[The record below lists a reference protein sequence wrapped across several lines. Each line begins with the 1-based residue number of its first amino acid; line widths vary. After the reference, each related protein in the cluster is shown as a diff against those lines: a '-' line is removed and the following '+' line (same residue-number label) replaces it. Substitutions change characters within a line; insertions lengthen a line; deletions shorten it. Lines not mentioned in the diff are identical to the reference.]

1 MNVKNRKIIFVF
13 GILCILAVATQTLS
27 AAKLALP
34 PMAEKTLNNGLKII
48 VAENHEQP
56 VVSMRLLIKAGSC
69 LDPADRA
76 GLANMTA
83 GLLRKG
89 TATRDANK
97 ISQEIDFIGGS
108 LGAGSDLDA
117 SYATSEVL
125 SKHFDKGLNLLS
137 DIVLNPAFASAE
149 IERLRKQTIGALM
162 QSKDD
167 PNSIVDEQYKKY
179 LFGDHPYGKPESGT
193 IESVSSLTRDDI
205 VAFWQKNYIPN
216 NSVLFVVGDVKPED
230 VFPKIEANLGA
241 WKQGTP
247 PDMKFVAAKPASG
260 IKIVL
265 INKPDAT
272 QSSIKIGNLGID
284 RYNPDIFNC
293 RVMNYI
299 LGGGGFVSRMMTEIR
314 QKRGLTYDINSQF
327 TYNRFPGE
335 FTVTTYTRND
345 STARAISG
353 IFEELNK
360 IRDADVAPQELKETI
375 SFYNGMFPRQFE
387 TLDQVANQL
396 SNVELYSLGKD
407 YLAGYLDRIGKVTEV
422 DVRSVAQKYIDPKNV
437 LIVVVGRADD
447 IREMLKQFGP
457 ITEIELSDI

>member
-1 MNVKNRKIIFVF
+1 MNVKNKKVIFVL
-13 GILCILAVATQTLS
+13 GILCILAVAAQTLS

-34 PMAEKTLNNGLKII
+34 PMTDKTLNNGLKII
-48 VAENHEQP
+48 VVENHEQP

-69 LDPADRA
+69 LDPADKA

-89 TATRDANK
+89 TTSRDANK

-117 SYATSEVL
+117 SNATSEVL
-125 SKHFDKGLNLLS
+125 TKHFDKGLELLA
-137 DIVLNPAFASAE
+137 DIVLNPVFAPAE

-167 PNSIVDEQYKKY
+167 PNSIVAEQYQKY
-179 LFGDHPYGKPESGT
+179 LFGDHPYGKPEGGT

-216 NSVLFVVGDVKPED
+216 NSVLFVVGDVKPAD
-230 VFPKIEANLGA
+230 VFPKIEASLGV
-241 WKQGTP
+241 WKQGISP
-247 PDMKFVAAKPASG
+247 EMNFAAAKPASG
-260 IKIVL
+260 IKIIL

-284 RYNPDIFNC
+284 RYNPDIFSC

-345 STARAISG
+345 STAGAIIG
-353 IFEELNK
+353 IFEQLNK
-360 IRDADVAPQELKETI
+360 IRDTDVAPQELKETI

-396 SNVELYSLGKD
+396 SNVELYGLGSD
-407 YLAGYLDRIGKVTEV
+407 YLAGYLDRIGKVTAV
-422 DVRSVAQKYIDPKNV
+422 DVRNAAQKYIDPKNL
-437 LIVVVGRADD
+437 LIVVVSKADD
-447 IREMLKQFGP
+447 VREMLKQFGP
-457 ITEIELSDI
+457 VTEFELSDI

>member
-1 MNVKNRKIIFVF
+1 MNVRNKTIAFVIGLLSVF
-13 GILCILAVATQTLS
+13 AFATQIAT
-27 AAKLALP
+27 AATLALP
-34 PMAEKTLNNGLKII
+34 PMAEKTLPNGLKII

-89 TATRDANK
+89 TASRDANK
-97 ISQEIDFIGGS
+97 ISQEIDFIGGA

-125 SKHFDKGLNLLS
+125 TKHFDKGLELLA
-137 DIVLNPAFASAE
+137 DIVLNPAFAPAE

-167 PNSIVDEQYKKY
+167 PNTIVAEQYQKY
-179 LFGDHPYGKPESGT
+179 LFGEHPYGKPEGGT
-193 IESVSSLTRDDI
+193 IESISSLTRDDI
-205 VAFWQKNYIPN
+205 VAYWQKNYIPN
-216 NSVLFVVGDVKPED
+216 NSVLFVVGDVKPQE
-230 VFPKIEANLGA
+230 VFVKIEAGLGA

-247 PDMKFVAAKPASG
+247 PEMKFAAAAPASG
-260 IKIVL
+260 IKVVL
-265 INKPDAT
+265 INKPDAS

-284 RYNPDIFNC
+284 RYNPDIFSC

-299 LGGGGFVSRMMTEIR
+299 LGGGGFVSRMVTEIR
-314 QKRGLTYDINSQF
+314 AKRGLTYDISTQF
-327 TYNRFPGE
+327 TYNRFRGE

-345 STARAISG
+345 STAGAING
-353 IFEELNK
+353 IFEQLNK
-360 IRDADVAPQELKETI
+360 IRETDVAPQELTETI

-396 SNVELYSLGKD
+396 SNVELYGLGKD
-407 YLAGYLDRIGKVTEV
+407 YLAGYLDMIGKVAAV
-422 DVRSVAQKYIDPKNV
+422 DVRSAAQKYIDPKNL
-437 LIVVVGRADD
+437 LIVVVGKADEV
-447 IREMLKQFGP
+447 REMLKQFGP
-457 ITEIELSDI
+457 VTEIELSDI

>member
-1 MNVKNRKIIFVF
+1 MKNTTTILLLGFVCALVF
-13 GILCILAVATQTLS
+13 LSQTVS
-27 AAKLALP
+27 AIQLPLP
-34 PMAEKTLNNGLKII
+34 PMADKTLPNGLKVI

-56 VVSMRLLIKAGSC
+56 VVSMRLLIKVGSS
-69 LDPADRA
+69 LDPADKA

-97 ISQEIDFIGGS
+97 ISEEIDFIGGS

-125 SKHFDKGLNLLS
+125 TKHFDKGLDLLS
-137 DIVLNPAFASAE
+137 DIVLNPAFAPAE
-149 IERLRKQTIGALM
+149 IERLRKQTIAALM

-167 PNSIVDEQYKKY
+167 PNNVVDEQYKKY

-205 VAFWQKNYIPN
+205 VGFWQKNYIPN
-216 NSVLFVVGDVKPED
+216 NSVLFVVGDVKPEE

-247 PDMKFVAAKPASG
+247 PDMKFPAAKPGSG
-260 IKIVL
+260 IKVIL

-272 QSSIKIGNLGID
+272 QSSVKMGNLGID
-284 RYNPDIFNC
+284 RYNPDFFSC

-299 LGGGGFVSRMMTEIR
+299 LGGGMLVSRMMTEIR
-314 QKRGLTYDINSQF
+314 QKRGLTYDINTQF
-327 TYNRFPGE
+327 SFNRFPGE
-335 FTVTTYTRND
+335 FTVTTFTRND

-353 IFEELNK
+353 IIEQLNRM
-360 IRDADVAPQELKETI
+360 RDTDITPQELKETI
-375 SFYNGMFPRQFE
+375 SFFNGMLPRQFE
-387 TLDQVANQL
+387 TLNQVLGQL
-396 SNVELYSLGKD
+396 VNPELYGLGKD
-407 YLAGYLDRIGKVTEV
+407 YLPTYLDRISKVTAA
-422 DVRSVAQKYIDPKNV
+422 DVRNAAQKYIDPKNL
-437 LIVVVGRADD
+437 LIVVVSKADD
-447 IREMLKQFGP
+447 VREMLKQFGP
-457 ITEIELSDI
+457 ITEIELSDL

>member
-1 MNVKNRKIIFVF
+1 VKNTTTILLLGFVCALVF
-13 GILCILAVATQTLS
+13 LSQTVS
-27 AAKLALP
+27 AIQLPLP
-34 PMAEKTLNNGLKII
+34 PMADKTLPNGLKVI

-56 VVSMRLLIKAGSC
+56 VVSMRLLIKVGSS
-69 LDPADRA
+69 LDPADKA

-97 ISQEIDFIGGS
+97 ISEEIDFIGGS

-125 SKHFDKGLNLLS
+125 TKHFDKGLDLLS
-137 DIVLNPAFASAE
+137 DIVLNPAFAPAE
-149 IERLRKQTIGALM
+149 IERLRKQTIAALM

-167 PNSIVDEQYKKY
+167 PNNVVDEQYKKY

-205 VAFWQKNYIPN
+205 VGFWQKNYIPN
-216 NSVLFVVGDVKPED
+216 NSVLFVVGDVKPEE

-247 PDMKFVAAKPASG
+247 PDMKFPAAKPGSG
-260 IKIVL
+260 IKVIL

-272 QSSIKIGNLGID
+272 QSSVKMGNLGID
-284 RYNPDIFNC
+284 RYNPDFFSC

-299 LGGGGFVSRMMTEIR
+299 LGGGMLVSRMMTEIR
-314 QKRGLTYDINSQF
+314 QKRGLTYDINTQF
-327 TYNRFPGE
+327 SFNRFPGE
-335 FTVTTYTRND
+335 FTVTTFTRND

-353 IFEELNK
+353 IIEQLNRM
-360 IRDADVAPQELKETI
+360 RDTDITPQELKETI
-375 SFYNGMFPRQFE
+375 SFFNGMLPRQFE
-387 TLDQVANQL
+387 TLNQVLGQL
-396 SNVELYSLGKD
+396 VNPELYGLGKD
-407 YLAGYLDRIGKVTEV
+407 YLPTYLDRISKVTAA
-422 DVRSVAQKYIDPKNV
+422 DVRNAAQKYIDPKNL
-437 LIVVVGRADD
+437 LIVVVSKADD
-447 IREMLKQFGP
+447 VREMLKQFGP
-457 ITEIELSDI
+457 ITEIELSDL

>member
-1 MNVKNRKIIFVF
+1 MNVRNKTIIFVL
-13 GILCILAVATQTLS
+13 GLLCVFAFATQTVT

-34 PMAEKTLNNGLKII
+34 PMAEKTLPNGLKII

-56 VVSMRLLIKAGSC
+56 VVSMRLLIKVGSS
-69 LDPADRA
+69 LDPADKA
-76 GLANMTA
+76 GLANLTA

-125 SKHFDKGLNLLS
+125 TKHFDKGLDLLS
-137 DIVLNPAFASAE
+137 DIVLNPAFAAAE

-205 VAFWQKNYIPN
+205 VGFWQKNYIPN
-216 NSVLFVVGDVKPED
+216 NSVLFVVGDVKPEE
-230 VFPKIEANLGA
+230 VFPKIEASLGA
-241 WKQGTP
+241 WKQGAP
-247 PDMKFVAAKPASG
+247 PDMKFAAAKPASG
-260 IKIVL
+260 IKVIL

-272 QSSIKIGNLGID
+272 QSSVKIGNLGID

-314 QKRGLTYDINSQF
+314 QKRGLTYDINTQF
-327 TYNRFPGE
+327 SYNRFPGE
-335 FTVTTYTRND
+335 FTITTYTRND
-345 STARAISG
+345 STARASPASVG
-353 IFEELNK
+353 PLCIFAE
-360 IRDADVAPQELKETI
+360 R
-375 SFYNGMFPRQFE
+375 
-387 TLDQVANQL
+387 
-396 SNVELYSLGKD
+396 
-407 YLAGYLDRIGKVTEV
+407 
-422 DVRSVAQKYIDPKNV
+422 
-437 LIVVVGRADD
+437 
-447 IREMLKQFGP
+447 
-457 ITEIELSDI
+457 

>member
-1 MNVKNRKIIFVF
+1 MNVRNKTIIFVL
-13 GILCILAVATQTLS
+13 GLLCAFAFATQTVT

-34 PMAEKTLNNGLKII
+34 PMAEKTLPNGLKII

-56 VVSMRLLIKAGSC
+56 VVSMRLLIKIGSC
-69 LDPADRA
+69 LDPADKA

-125 SKHFDKGLNLLS
+125 TKHFDKGLDLLS
-137 DIVLNPAFASAE
+137 DIVLNPAFAPAE

-162 QSKDD
+162 QAKDD

-205 VAFWQKNYIPN
+205 VGFWQKNYIPN

-230 VFPKIEANLGA
+230 VFPKIEASLGA

-247 PDMKFVAAKPASG
+247 PDMKFAAAKPASG
-260 IKIVL
+260 IKVIL

-272 QSSIKIGNLGID
+272 QSSVKIGNLGID
-284 RYNPDIFNC
+284 RHNPDIFNC

-314 QKRGLTYDINSQF
+314 QKRGLTYDINTQF
-327 TYNRFPGE
+327 SYNRFPGE
-335 FTVTTYTRND
+335 FTVTTFTRND

-353 IFEELNK
+353 IFEQLNK
-360 IRDADVAPQELKETI
+360 IRDTDIAPQELKETI

-396 SNVELYSLGKD
+396 SNVELYGLGKD
-407 YLAGYLDRIGKVTEV
+407 YLAGYLDRIGKVTAT
-422 DVRSVAQKYIDPKNV
+422 DVRSVAQKYIDPKNL
-437 LIVVVGRADD
+437 LIVVVGKADD
-447 IREMLKQFGP
+447 VREMLKQFGP
-457 ITEIELSDI
+457 VTEIELSDL

>member
-1 MNVKNRKIIFVF
+1 MNVKNTTTILLLGFVCALVF
-13 GILCILAVATQTLS
+13 LSQTVS
-27 AAKLALP
+27 AIQLPLP
-34 PMAEKTLNNGLKII
+34 PMADKTLPNGLKVI

-56 VVSMRLLIKAGSC
+56 VVSMRLLIKVGSS
-69 LDPADRA
+69 LDPADKA

-97 ISQEIDFIGGS
+97 ISEEIDFIGGS

-125 SKHFDKGLNLLS
+125 TKHFDKGLDLLS
-137 DIVLNPAFASAE
+137 DIVLNPAFAPAE
-149 IERLRKQTIGALM
+149 IERLRKQTIAALM

-167 PNSIVDEQYKKY
+167 PNNVVDEQYKKY

-205 VAFWQKNYIPN
+205 VGFWQKNYIPN
-216 NSVLFVVGDVKPED
+216 NSVLFVVGDVKPEE

-247 PDMKFVAAKPASG
+247 PDMKFPAAKPGSG
-260 IKIVL
+260 IKVIL

-272 QSSIKIGNLGID
+272 QSSVKMGNLGID
-284 RYNPDIFNC
+284 RYNPDFFSC

-299 LGGGGFVSRMMTEIR
+299 LGGGMLVSRMMTEIR
-314 QKRGLTYDINSQF
+314 QKRGLTYDINTQF
-327 TYNRFPGE
+327 SFNRFPGE
-335 FTVTTYTRND
+335 FTVTTFTRND

-353 IFEELNK
+353 IIEQLNRM
-360 IRDADVAPQELKETI
+360 RDTDITPQELKETI
-375 SFYNGMFPRQFE
+375 SFFNGMLPRQFE
-387 TLDQVANQL
+387 TLNQVLGQL
-396 SNVELYSLGKD
+396 VNPELYGLGKD
-407 YLAGYLDRIGKVTEV
+407 YLPTYLDRISKVTAA
-422 DVRSVAQKYIDPKNV
+422 DVRNAAQKYIDPKNL
-437 LIVVVGRADD
+437 LIVVVSKADD
-447 IREMLKQFGP
+447 VREMLKQFGP
-457 ITEIELSDI
+457 ITEIELSDL

>member
-1 MNVKNRKIIFVF
+1 VRNKTIIFVL
-13 GILCILAVATQTLS
+13 GLLCVFAFATQTIT
-27 AAKLALP
+27 AAALALP
-34 PMAEKTLNNGLKII
+34 PMAEKTLPNGLKII

-117 SYATSEVL
+117 SYATGEVL
-125 SKHFDKGLNLLS
+125 TKHFDNGLELLS
-137 DIVLNPAFASAE
+137 DIVLNPSFAPAE

-162 QSKDD
+162 QAKDD

-179 LFGDHPYGKPESGT
+179 LFGDHPYGKSESGT

-205 VAFWQKNYIPN
+205 VGFWQKNYIPN

-230 VFPKIEANLGA
+230 VFPKIEASLGV

-247 PDMKFVAAKPASG
+247 PDMKFAAAKPASG
-260 IKIVL
+260 IKVIL

-272 QSSIKIGNLGID
+272 QSSVKIGNLGID
-284 RYNPDIFNC
+284 RFNPDIFNC

-327 TYNRFPGE
+327 TFNRSQGE
-335 FTVTTYTRND
+335 FTVTTFTRND
-345 STARAISG
+345 STARAITG
-353 IFEELNK
+353 IMEELNK
-360 IRDADVAPQELKETI
+360 IRETDVAPQELKETI
-375 SFYNGMFPRQFE
+375 SFFNGMFPRQFE
-387 TLDQVANQL
+387 TLNQVANQL
-396 SNVELYSLGKD
+396 STVELYGLGKD
-407 YLAGYLDRIGKVTEV
+407 YLAGYLDRIAKVTAV
-422 DVRSVAQKYIDPKNV
+422 DVRSAAQKYIDPKNV
-437 LIVVVGRADD
+437 LIVVVSKADD
-447 IREMLKQFGP
+447 VREMLKQFGP
-457 ITEIELSDI
+457 VTEIELSDL